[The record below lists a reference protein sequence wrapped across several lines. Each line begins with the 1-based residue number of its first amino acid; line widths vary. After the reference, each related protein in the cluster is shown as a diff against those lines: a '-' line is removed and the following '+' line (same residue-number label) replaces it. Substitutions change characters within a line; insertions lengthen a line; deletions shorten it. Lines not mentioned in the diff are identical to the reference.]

1 MIMDKIEMEGIVR
14 VATRY
19 LINNPPA
26 DRHQAYSLLA
36 GRYGAYDRDGD
47 YLISSVE
54 AYFDH

>member
-1 MIMDKIEMEGIVR
+1 MDKIEMEGIVR